1 MNPDEAYRHLAEAD
15 ELPREALQW
24 SLDNWDVASPRFIS
38 KLRAYAAGTAGPDP
52 SLDALFYILHLC
64 GEKCDAR
71 AYTPL
76 CEIIA
81 TDDTLA
87 EWLGDAAFETLP
99 GILINICDGDVEPLQ
114 RAIESAPGDEFAR
127 GAALSALAYLVRAKN
142 VMTDDDMR
150 AYLMKLGRE
159 MQPRDESYLWS
170 TWSFAIAQ
178 LGYETLRAEVARVFA
193 KGWIDKEEAELE
205 DFYALLQLSHRDP
218 DGLAAFTEAEIR
230 PFGATIETLG
240 EWELNS
246 EIDFD
251 PEAEPEGDAEQPFV
265 NALRDV
271 GRNDPCP
278 CGSGKKYKKCCLV
291 A

>member
-1 MNPDEAYRHLAEAD
+1 MNVDETYRQMAEAE

-24 SLDNWDVASPRFIS
+24 SLDNWDVASPRLIS
-38 KLRAYAAGTAGPDP
+38 KLRAYAQGTAGPDP

-64 GEKCDAR
+64 GEKHDHR

-81 TDDTLA
+81 TDDTLP
-87 EWLGDAAFETLP
+87 EWLGDGVFETLP

-114 RAIESAPGDEFAR
+114 RAIESEPGDEFAR
-127 GAALSALAYLVRAKN
+127 GAALSALAYLVRAKHAL
-142 VMTDDDMR
+142 TDDEMR
-150 AYLMKLGRE
+150 AYLVKLANE
-159 MQPRDESYLWS
+159 MRPRDERYIWS
-170 TWSFAIAQ
+170 SWAFAVAQ

-218 DGLAAFTEAEIR
+218 DGLAAFHEADIR
-230 PFGATIETLG
+230 PFGETIETLT
-240 EWELNS
+240 EWELNAV
-246 EIDFD
+246 DFD
-251 PEAEPEGDAEQPFV
+251 PEDEPEGGDGEQPFV
-265 NALRDV
+265 NARRDV

-278 CGSGKKYKKCCLV
+278 CGSGKKFKKCCL
-291 A
+291 AT